1 MNSGYLVVLN
11 KRLETERQALER
23 ARLPKYIHLNQERFF
38 NAKKREMVY
47 YRRISAI
54 ELAIEVLQKSI
65 REIDAHLAVLNCI
78 PVTCTEFRN
87 ELEEKAH
94 FIYLNERKEVL
105 AEIFQ
110 RSLPILKKQMLE
122 YLK

>member
-1 MNSGYLVVLN
+1 MNTKILSRLN
-11 KRLETERQALER
+11 ERLETERQALEK
-23 ARLPKYIHLNQERFF
+23 ASLPEYIHLSRKKFF
-38 NAKKREMVY
+38 NANKKEIQC

-54 ELAIEVLQKSI
+54 ELAIEVLQKPI
-65 REIDAHLAVLNCI
+65 REIDVYQAVLNCI
-78 PVTCTEFRN
+78 PVTCTELMS
-87 ELEEKAH
+87 ELEEKALS
-94 FIYLNERKEVL
+94 IYIYKRKEVI